1 MSGGLKIQFVDNS
14 ATQYNGSAHAVL
26 GVEGLNLKGRLWL
39 GDRDSASFL
48 QLRHRKVTHVV
59 NCEKDIHGSSKEEGI
74 TYLNIDPEEDEG
86 ASFELALAFIDKH
99 CGDGGSATVL
109 VHCLT
114 GNGRSAGVV
123 LYYLMKRANCTL
135 AEAHRAL
142 KKTKPTIAP
151 RAGLVRLLL
160 AEERKLFRGLE
171 SISLNDK
178 RQIIY
183 KDDMFAG
190 PGGADKKGGGKRGGG
205 WGGVL
210 GLGVLVAFFLALY
223 FGLSLLAEPKTSS
236 PRKPAGARKA
246 RERAKREK
254 H

>member
-1 MSGGLKIQFVDNS
+1 MKIRFVDNS
-14 ATQYNGSAHAVL
+14 ATQYNDSAHAIV
-26 GVEGLNLKGRLWL
+26 GVEGLKLKGRLWL

-48 QLRHRKVTHVV
+48 QLRHRKVTHVI

-74 TYLNIDPEEDEG
+74 TYLNIDPEADEG
-86 ASFELALAFIDKH
+86 ASFELALAFLDKH
-99 CGDGGSATVL
+99 CADDGSATVL

-123 LYYLMKRANCTL
+123 LYYLMKRAKCTL

-142 KKTKPTIAP
+142 KKIKATIAP

-160 AEERKLFRGLE
+160 AEERKLYRGLE
-171 SISLNDK
+171 SVSLSEK

-183 KDDMFAG
+183 KDDLFAG
-190 PGGADKKGGGKRGGG
+190 SGGADKKDGGRRGGG

-223 FGLSLLAEPKTSS
+223 FGLSLFAAPKTPVVPP
-236 PRKPAGARKA
+236 PRKSAGSSKS
-246 RERAKREK
+246 RAKRGR
-254 H
+254 